1 MLKQLAKKTIAHILT
16 WQARMV
22 LARYTPNIVAI
33 TGNIGKTSAKDSVHA
48 VLSRFYTVRKS
59 EKSFNSEIGLP
70 LTILG
75 IPNAWND
82 PLGWV
87 KNIAYGFWLIIKKQQ
102 YPEWLVLEVGA
113 DRPGDIAAV
122 SKWLKSD
129 IVVYT
134 RFGNVPV
141 HVEFFKTPDEL
152 FREKS
157 NLLDAL
163 KPNGTLILNADDE
176 RIMTLK
182 AKARTKVVT
191 FGFDEQAM
199 IQASNDTIAY
209 SQAGMYGA
217 PSGIVF
223 RINYGG
229 SSIPVQIDGGFGRNH
244 VYSALAAL
252 AIAYDRECNMLTAV
266 EALKNQDLP
275 PGRMRVIAG
284 VKESVVIDDTYNAA
298 PLATE
303 TALETLGSLAVE
315 GRKIAVLGDMLELG
329 RYTQEAHK
337 KVGEYAARHAD
348 ILVTVGIRSRY
359 TAEGALNA
367 GMSEKNIFQ
376 YEDARVAGKF
386 VEGELSKGDI
396 VLVKGSQ
403 GMRMERAVEEIMAH
417 PEDKERLLVRQD
429 SEWRKR

>member
-1 MLKQLAKKTIAHILT
+1 MLKQLAKKIIAHILT
-16 WQARMV
+16 WQARIV
-22 LARYTPNIVAI
+22 LARYKPKIVAI
-33 TGNIGKTSAKDSVHA
+33 TGNIGKTSAKDAIHA
-48 VLSRFYTVRKS
+48 VLSRFYAVRKS

-75 IPNAWND
+75 VPNAWND
-82 PLGWV
+82 PGGWA
-87 KNIAYGFWLIIKKQQ
+87 KNIAYGFWLIMKRQQ

-113 DRPGDIAAV
+113 DRPGDIAKVA
-122 SKWLKSD
+122 KWLKAD
-129 IVVYT
+129 IVIFT

-152 FREKS
+152 FKEKS
-157 NLLDAL
+157 SLLDAL
-163 KPNGTLILNADDE
+163 KPDGTLVLNADDE

-191 FGFDEQAM
+191 FGFDEHAM
-199 IQASNDTIAY
+199 IRASNDAIAY

-223 RINYGG
+223 RINYEG
-229 SSIPVQIDGGFGRNH
+229 SSVPVQIDGGFGRNH
-244 VYSALAAL
+244 IYSALAAL
-252 AIAYDRECNMLTAV
+252 AVAYDRECNMLTAV
-266 EALKNQDLP
+266 EALKNHDLP
-275 PGRMRVIAG
+275 PGRMRVIDG
-284 VKESVVIDDTYNAA
+284 VKDSVIIDDTYNAS

-303 TALETLGSLAVE
+303 TALETLGGVKAE

-337 KVGEYAARHAD
+337 KVGEYAAHHAD
-348 ILVTVGIRSRY
+348 ILVTVGIRARY
-359 TAEGALNA
+359 IAEGALAA
-367 GMSEKNIFQ
+367 GMSEKKIFQ
-376 YEDARVAGKF
+376 YEESRAAGKY
-386 VEGELSKGDI
+386 VEGELNKGDI

-417 PEDKERLLVRQD
+417 PEDKELLLVRQD
-429 SEWRKR
+429 AEWIKR